1 MPGTTDGNVPSTP
14 TATGRRSILGNEDV
28 TREISVVCRI
38 RPLNAKE
45 IRERSDVCTNVS
57 ADGTGV
63 DLVGSERMHFDFDSV
78 IGPDG
83 KQEDVYGASAKPV
96 VDDFLEGFNG
106 TIFCYG
112 QTGSGKTYTMEGEI
126 ESPEKRGLLPRMVC
140 SVFDHMEHSG
150 EHMQFMI
157 QIQFLE
163 IYNEKIRDLL
173 SPDKDNLKIREGKT
187 GDIYVEG
194 ATSHYI
200 TSEDEVQQAL
210 EIGGQARATA
220 ETFMNQASSRSHSIF
235 ILTLEQT
242 NSQDG
247 SKKKS
252 KLFMVDLAGSET
264 VKKTGAEGQTL
275 KEAQAINK
283 SLSALSNV
291 IFALSEGKASHIP
304 YRDSKLTRLLQ
315 EALGGNCRT
324 ALIINCSPAK
334 MNESETVSTMRF
346 GKSAK
351 RIKNRAHI
359 NKEQSPAELKM
370 LLQEMQRQNR
380 ELNAQI
386 SAKDF
391 EIQAL
396 KSVGGDGAEGGA
408 EVAHKIVGLKEEME
422 KERQGRSALEG
433 RVKQLEAQLQEKES
447 EHEDELDALRNE
459 VDERDKTIASQGS
472 ELEEATAKIKDFAEG
487 GGGRGGLSSQAKS
500 GLDTCAQKLQLLKS
514 LASEGGGGAEGA
526 AETLAR
532 IREMVGDVTSTLDT
546 ALQSQASGAVLG
558 GDVVSQREKEL
569 EEQLTTA
576 REEVVSVEC
585 KYSKLLEEKIA
596 DVDQFTKDR
605 LHKTEELNSTLLKKA
620 KEDSKLLEARELE
633 IQIFEKRLLK
643 NNQRIKILELL
654 LTDTRAKNDQL
665 KASIDGGNLGG
676 GGRTVKG
683 AQRPIQGGSGRRAM
697 HNLAQLQEG
706 VVQDSKDSPVEAVRA
721 FIKRIA
727 GKE

>member
-1 MPGTTDGNVPSTP
+1 MAGIDSPVPSTP
-14 TATGRRSILGNEDV
+14 TSRRSMAPVPGNEDV
-28 TREISVVCRI
+28 TREISVVLRI
-38 RPLNAKE
+38 RPLNSKE

-57 ADGTGV
+57 ADGKAV
-63 DLVGSERMHFDFDSV
+63 DLVGSERMHFDFDAV
-78 IGPDG
+78 VGPEG
-83 KQEDVYGASAKPV
+83 KQEDVYNASAKPV

-126 ESPEKRGLLPRMVC
+126 DSEDKRGLLPRMVC
-140 SVFDHMEHSG
+140 SVFDYMERAG

-157 QIQFLE
+157 QVQFLE

-194 ATSHYI
+194 ASSHYI
-200 TSEDEVQQAL
+200 TSELEVQQAL
-210 EIGGQARATA
+210 EAGASSRSTA

-242 NSQDG
+242 NSTDG

-334 MNESETVSTMRF
+334 MNESETISTMRF

-359 NKEQSPAELKM
+359 NKEQSPAELKL

-396 KSVGGDGAEGGA
+396 K
-408 EVAHKIVGLKEEME
+408 
-422 KERQGRSALEG
+422 
-433 RVKQLEAQLQEKES
+433 
-447 EHEDELDALRNE
+447 
-459 VDERDKTIASQGS
+459 
-472 ELEEATAKIKDFAEG
+472 
-487 GGGRGGLSSQAKS
+487 
-500 GLDTCAQKLQLLKS
+500 
-514 LASEGGGGAEGA
+514 
-526 AETLAR
+526 
-532 IREMVGDVTSTLDT
+532 
-546 ALQSQASGAVLG
+546 
-558 GDVVSQREKEL
+558 
-569 EEQLTTA
+569 
-576 REEVVSVEC
+576 
-585 KYSKLLEEKIA
+585 
-596 DVDQFTKDR
+596 
-605 LHKTEELNSTLLKKA
+605 
-620 KEDSKLLEARELE
+620 
-633 IQIFEKRLLK
+633 
-643 NNQRIKILELL
+643 
-654 LTDTRAKNDQL
+654 
-665 KASIDGGNLGG
+665 
-676 GGRTVKG
+676 TV
-683 AQRPIQGGSGRRAM
+683 
-697 HNLAQLQEG
+697 
-706 VVQDSKDSPVEAVRA
+706 
-721 FIKRIA
+721 
-727 GKE
+727 